1 MWYGHNLERYQKIYD
16 RTIEILENRLAHI
29 NVASS
34 GNALNVAGDSV
45 DVWYSSRHLTLNNH
59 KPTNFITF
67 SICPDENW
75 EHGDVYIWRLKTL
88 NNNKPL
94 PITITAEYADGV
106 IETSSSN
113 NTNNGWHVVQL
124 ATDSTKNM
132 QRIYGVAHIS
142 LPETGQLYIDSISLV
157 RKRLNQDTYNT
168 RYKQKIYNRPNNQ
181 ASILSNAVPQNNAA
195 IALQKI
201 DNAK

>member
-1 MWYGHNLERYQKIYD
+1 M
-16 RTIEILENRLAHI
+16 
-29 NVASS
+29 
-34 GNALNVAGDSV
+34 
-45 DVWYSSRHLTLNNH
+45 
-59 KPTNFITF
+59 
-67 SICPDENW
+67 
-75 EHGDVYIWRLKTL
+75 
-88 NNNKPL
+88 
-94 PITITAEYADGV
+94 